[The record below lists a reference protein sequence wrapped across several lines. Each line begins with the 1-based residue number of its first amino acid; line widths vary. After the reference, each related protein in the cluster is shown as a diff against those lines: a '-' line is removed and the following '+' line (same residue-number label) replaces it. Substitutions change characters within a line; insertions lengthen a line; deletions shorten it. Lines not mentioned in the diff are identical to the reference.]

1 MPSLKYYL
9 RLLDNTFEF
18 VENYVSLLKIDTAL
32 KFEHK
37 EKWNKIIS
45 ELK

>member
-9 RLLDNTFEF
+9 RLLDNTYEF
-18 VENYVSLLKIDTAL
+18 VENYVKLIETDTSL

-37 EKWNKIIS
+37 EKWNRLIS
-45 ELK
+45 EL